1 MRVQIPLAPLSFLTA
16 KMRNSHMLINRI
28 GKLLGASGV
37 AVGIAELAHRFA
49 SHSSPVYAIGNPP
62 ITAAQW
68 DQWSPLILSMS
79 STFVGVFMLIWSRVS
94 SNRDERLKT
103 GFKAELLSISDKLD
117 DLDAKI
123 ASAKAQS
130 KDAIAVMQEQ
140 VSDIAVKVDQ
150 HHKVITAA
158 QQRQRERAKEG
169 KA

>member
-1 MRVQIPLAPLSFLTA
+1 
-16 KMRNSHMLINRI
+16 MLINRI

-150 HHKVITAA
+150 HHKVIAAA
-158 QQRQRERAKEG
+158 QKRQQQRTQGG
-169 KA
+169 KPSESNS

>member
-1 MRVQIPLAPLSFLTA
+1 
-16 KMRNSHMLINRI
+16 MLINRI
-28 GKLLGASGV
+28 GELLVAGGILVGV
-37 AVGIAELAHRFA
+37 AEFVRLNAAT
-49 SHSSPVYAIGNPP
+49 SSPVYAIGNPP

-79 STFVGVFMLIWSRVS
+79 STFVGVFMMIWSRAT

-103 GFKAELLSISDKLD
+103 GFKAELISISDKLD

-130 KDAIAVMQEQ
+130 KDGISAIQEQ
-140 VSDIAVKVDQ
+140 VSDIALKVDK
-150 HHKVITAA
+150 HDKVITAA